1 MYLLTHPDVCV
12 NAVGE
17 KRGQETCESLLQKIT
32 PETVSNIQMLY
43 VLEKKKTKRY
53 LKTVVDFCIRV
64 DNPQDSSTK

>member
-17 KRGQETCESLLQKIT
+17 KRGQETCESLLLKIT

-43 VLEKKKTKRY
+43 VLEKKKN
-53 LKTVVDFCIRV
+53 KTIFE
-64 DNPQDSSTK
+64 NSSRLLHSC